1 MPRNESKQLDVP
13 YVDSALIS
21 ILVPRVVGYL
31 RDCSEHFSTTHFPP
45 SSTSPDAGDGC
56 CSRSKWQGL
65 LSNLDLRGADLSDL
79 VQLSL
84 TAIMALITIGRGVG
98 TPGMNALGLSM
109 NHYADQLQQQYT
121 STQASAQAPST
132 RRTPTNHGISA
143 GADALHRLQRVSVYI
158 LLSGLLPTAYQM
170 LHKRWEEEDK
180 DAVDGGEGMAPLSSQ
195 QMEHIATSRRRKVR
209 DGVMKFIAYVVPPA
223 RLLNHLFFLLAGCGA
238 TGNELSASPP
248 TLPMRLAGL
257 SFGHDGDDQQQ
268 TAQAVARQHI
278 NYAYAYRR
286 ILYEQV
292 FSLAVMMS
300 PVARQLGA
308 LPRSA
313 MESVAQYT
321 ERIQQ
326 FFHSL
331 LNSKSRRS
339 VGDDY
344 GNGDGDRYLTSSKAG
359 ANGDHKCKICHAN
372 PVAIPYVCASA
383 SGGRDVYCYYCVR
396 LALLDKPDMKKYR
409 MFRRQQ
415 K

>member
-1 MPRNESKQLDVP
+1 MPRNQSKQLDVP

-31 RDCSEHFSTTHFPP
+31 RDCSAHFPTTHLPP
-45 SSTSPDAGDGC
+45 SSTSPDTGDGC
-56 CSRSKWQGL
+56 CSRSKWHGL
-65 LSNLDLRGADLSDL
+65 LSNLDLDNADLSGL

-109 NHYADQLQQQYT
+109 NHYADQQQQQHT

-132 RRTPTNHGISA
+132 RRTPTNHGMSA
-143 GADALHRLQRVSVYI
+143 GADALNRLQRVSVYI

-170 LHKRWEEEDK
+170 LQKRWEEEDE
-180 DAVDGGEGMAPLSSQ
+180 DAEDGGEGMASLVASQ
-195 QMEHIATSRRRKVR
+195 QMERIATSRRRKVR

-223 RLLNHLFFLLAGCGA
+223 RLLNNLFFLLGGGGA
-238 TGNELSASPP
+238 TGNEVSASPP

-257 SFGHDGDDQQQ
+257 SYGHDGDDQQQ
-268 TAQAVARQHI
+268 TAQAVAQQHI

-286 ILYEQV
+286 ILYEQA

-331 LNSKSRRS
+331 LNSKSRCS

-344 GNGDGDRYLTSSKAG
+344 GDRYLTSKAG
-359 ANGDHKCKICHAN
+359 TNVGQKCKICHAD
-372 PVAIPYVCASA
+372 PVTIPYVCASA
-383 SGGRDVYCYYCVR
+383 SDGREVYCYYCVR

-409 MFRRQQ
+409 VFRRRQ
-415 K
+415 KC